1 MDKVDDQVLA
11 TLASVD
17 QTSGGLLSVLIAER
31 TMATGFQ
38 LPLLS
43 RCVIVPRARRGGG
56 GQDHARRTP
65 AHALTLQ

>member
-43 RCVIVPRARRGGG
+43 RCVIVPRAAV
-56 GQDHARRTP
+56 DKIMHDARQ
-65 AHALTLQ
+65 HMH

>member
-43 RCVIVPRARRGGG
+43 RCVIVPRARPEAAVDKIM
-56 GQDHARRTP
+56 QDARQ
-65 AHALTLQ
+65 HMY